1 MPENKVQF
9 GLRNAHY
16 AVITENTDGTFTYGA
31 PVKLPGSTSL
41 TLTPRGETTDFYA
54 DDLLYYSVSANQGYE
69 TTLTLAKVTEAFRTD
84 VLGEELDAT
93 DGTLTE
99 KSTAKPKKIAFMF
112 EFDGDVKATR
122 HVLYNCSV
130 SRPGV
135 SSSTKTTT
143 AEPGTTDLTMVASPR
158 PSDDVVKVST
168 TADTPAAV
176 YDAWYTAV
184 YDKAPAV

>member
-1 MPENKVQF
+1 MENKVQF

-16 AVITENTDGTFTYGA
+16 AVITENEDGSYTYGA

-41 TLTPRGETTDFYA
+41 TLTPKGETSEFYA
-54 DDLLYYSVSANQGYE
+54 DDMVYYSASANQGYD
-69 TTLTLAKVTEAFRTD
+69 TTLTLARVIDAFRKD
-84 VLGEELDAT
+84 VLGEELDTT
-93 DGTLTE
+93 DGVLTE
-99 KSTAKPKKIAFMF
+99 KSTAKSKKIAFMF
-112 EFDGDVKATR
+112 EFDGDAKATR

-143 AEPGTTDLTMVASPR
+143 SEPGTTDLAMIASPR

-184 YDKAPAV
+184 YAKTPVV